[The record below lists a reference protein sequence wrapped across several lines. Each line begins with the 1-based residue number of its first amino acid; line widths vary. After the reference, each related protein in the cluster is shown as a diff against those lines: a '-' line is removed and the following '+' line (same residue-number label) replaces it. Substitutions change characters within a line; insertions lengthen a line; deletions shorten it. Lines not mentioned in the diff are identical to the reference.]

1 MDRPAREIPGYYYD
15 KEKKKYFKIQPS
27 GVAPPT
33 SAYSQQDV
41 KKRKL
46 NDEKAASRALA
57 IARERGR
64 IKRSEI
70 LSKSLA
76 GVLLAREN
84 GQDGLD
90 TAQVFAG
97 GLVSQGYISAMMQF
111 SSCSAP
117 IFAFGHRPDL
127 GSSISDLWIVY
138 DDQLFTLRV
147 NSDKHAR
154 STSHGCVE
162 ICHDFSVPAINNAI
176 WRIERFGHSGTS
188 TSISTNEASKRLAMT
203 WLATS
208 AQAGIAVTAMAGIGE
223 LDSPTIILGPGFARG
238 SDVSIFSS
246 TAAPPASSLLF
257 AFGTSQGILSLDKQR
272 HDMNWISPQPVS
284 GNHHPK
290 DIFSLE
296 FLHDNPSILL
306 SGGRPGI
313 LAITDLRVP
322 VFGRS
327 ADTISH
333 PSSITHIKQLDPH
346 RILVAGLNSSMCQYD
361 LRFRKETAH
370 IPWPQARGTPSS
382 RRNRNSTRSI
392 LEYLDYFNSATI
404 ALGLDVDL
412 ESGVIAAAQE
422 QDSHHSPVQLFSLHS
437 GHKLYSPYLSR
448 AGYGEDVANVKCLR
462 FAQDIEGRM
471 KSLYAGLPPDIQRFA
486 WAEREEADP
495 Y

>member
-1 MDRPAREIPGYYYD
+1 MDPPIRDIPGYYYD
-15 KEKKKYFKIQPS
+15 KDKKKYFKIQPS
-27 GVAPPT
+27 GATPPT
-33 SAYSQQDV
+33 SIYSQQDI

-46 NDEKAASRALA
+46 TEEKAASRALT

-64 IKRSEI
+64 IKRLKI

-76 GVLLAREN
+76 GGLLAREI
-84 GQDGLD
+84 GQDGPD
-90 TAQVFAG
+90 AAQILAD

-127 GSSISDLWIVY
+127 GASTSDLWIVY

-223 LDSPTIILGPGFARG
+223 LDSPTMILGPGFSRG
-238 SDVSIFSS
+238 SDVSIYSS
-246 TAAPPASSLLF
+246 TSALPASSLLF

-272 HDMNWISPQPVS
+272 HDMNWISPQP
-284 GNHHPK
+284 GPGDYHPK

-296 FLHDNPSILL
+296 FLDDNPSILL
-306 SGGRPGI
+306 SGGRPGL

-322 VFGRS
+322 VFGRN
-327 ADTISH
+327 ADIITH
-333 PSSITHIKQLDPH
+333 PSSITHIKQLDAH

-361 LRFRKETAH
+361 LRFRKETTH
-370 IPWPQARGTPSS
+370 TPLPQTRGIPS
-382 RRNRNSTRSI
+382 RRNRHPTRPI
-392 LEYLDYFNSATI
+392 LQYPDYFNSATI

-412 ESGVIAAAQE
+412 ESGIIAAAQE
-422 QDSHHSPVQLFSLHS
+422 QDSDHSPVQLFSLHG
-437 GHKLYSPYLSR
+437 GHKLYSRYVSR
-448 AGYGEDVANVKCLR
+448 SGCGEDAANVKCLR
-462 FAQDIEGRM
+462 FARDIEGRM
-471 KSLYAGLPPDIQRFA
+471 KSLYVGLPPDIQRFA